1 MNNKIKTYAIAAI
14 AAMTVVSCDSYKDSE
29 NPDKIVEVDKN
40 LSGTWQ
46 LQNVKR
52 NGIDISTAM
61 DFSKFKLHLEES
73 GRYMLENRLPFP
85 VSEDGTWSVDDPAH
99 PFSLSFAED
108 NVAGES
114 VDVDIQYPIVE
125 GERQLSITH
134 SPGCEINSYEY
145 VFVKVN

>member
-1 MNNKIKTYAIAAI
+1 MKYKLKTYALAAV
-14 AAMTVVSCDSYKDSE
+14 AALMAVSCDSYKDPE
-29 NPDKIVEVDKN
+29 NPDTIVEADKN

-46 LQNVKR
+46 LKIVKR

-61 DFSKFKLHLEES
+61 DFSKFKLHLEET
-73 GRYMLENRLPFP
+73 GRYELENRLPFP
-85 VSEDGTWSVDDPAH
+85 VTGDGTWTVDDPAH

-114 VDVDIQYPIVE
+114 VEVDIQYPIVE